1 MLTPICF
8 SILYMALDQVL
19 TPVHLSRPV
28 ASARAEKSL
37 PALRTFVIDVISGK
51 ADAWEELAGENDAE
65 KLKVAKMGS
74 TYIRR
79 WIVESQ
85 GQAGASRQP

>member
-1 MLTPICF
+1 MPC
-8 SILYMALDQVL
+8 A
-19 TPVHLSRPV
+19 V
-28 ASARAEKSL
+28 AEVRAKRSL
-37 PALRTFVIDVISGK
+37 PALRTFVIDVISGN
-51 ADAWEELAGENDAE
+51 ADAWEELAEEKDAE

-85 GQAGASRQP
+85 GQAGASPQ